1 MKVKLVLIVFTLL
14 TLNSFC
20 QSFELTFTAD
30 FNNSYAQLDS
40 VKVYDLT
47 QNTESLH
54 IWPDTVYFI
63 EVFSND
69 EFLFIGYS
77 DDYNVGV
84 QEYEIDSEGFKLFP
98 GFPNPMVNS
107 TIITLSIPKNG
118 DVYLEI
124 YDILGRKLNSYN
136 RPLEKGTHKF
146 KLSSVSEK
154 MIFVAAHWENT
165 IQSIK
170 ILSLSPQSGANS
182 LLEYLGN
189 SRNIPV
195 FKTASLN
202 PGIPIESGIW
212 DIPSQSKTYTFQFA
226 KNIPCIGHPTVSYE
240 GKVYNTVQILSQCWL
255 SENLNV
261 GSRINGDLEQTNNGA
276 VEKYCLNNVED
287 SCSIY
292 GGLYQWNE
300 MMNYN
305 QAGDT
310 NTICP
315 PGWHVPTDI
324 EWQILEGVADSY
336 YGIVDSIWTSNWL
349 YRGFDQALNLKS
361 TTGWYSYGNGLDI
374 YGFNALG
381 GAHRFTYGTFPPN
394 TMVYGSYWSSSKKWP
409 SYLPLFRRFAYFENG
424 LHRGS
429 TSGQNGFS
437 VRCIKDQ

>member
-1 MKVKLVLIVFTLL
+1 MKVKLFLIAFVMF
-14 TLNSFC
+14 TLNSIC

-30 FNNSYAQLDS
+30 FNNSYVQLDS
-40 VKVYDLT
+40 VKVHNLT
-47 QNTESLH
+47 QQTESIH
-54 IWPDTVYFI
+54 IWPDTVYYI
-63 EVFSND
+63 EVFSGD
-69 EFLFIGYS
+69 EFLLIGYS
-77 DDYNVGV
+77 DDFNVGL
-84 QEYEIDSEGFKLFP
+84 QEYEIDSDRFTLFQN
-98 GFPNPMVNS
+98 FPNPMVNS
-107 TIITLSIPKNG
+107 TIITLYIPGKG
-118 DVYLEI
+118 DVCLDI
-124 YDILGRKLNSYN
+124 YDMLGRKLNSYN
-136 RPLEKGTHKF
+136 RTLDKGTHRF
-146 KLSSVSEK
+146 KLSSISEK
-154 MIFVAAHWENT
+154 MFFVSAQWENT
-165 IQSIK
+165 VQSIK

-182 LLEYLGN
+182 LLEFVSSSGN
-189 SRNIPV
+189 VPV
-195 FKTASLN
+195 FKTKPLN
-202 PGIPIESGIW
+202 QGISIESGIW

-226 KNIPCIGHPTVSYE
+226 KNIPCIEHPTVSYE

-261 GSRINGDLEQTNNGA
+261 GSMINGDLEQTNNGV

-324 EWQILEGVADSY
+324 EWQILEGVADSQ

-374 YGFNALG
+374 
-381 GAHRFTYGTFPPN
+381 
-394 TMVYGSYWSSSKKWP
+394 
-409 SYLPLFRRFAYFENG
+409 
-424 LHRGS
+424 
-429 TSGQNGFS
+429 
-437 VRCIKDQ
+437 